1 MSPQSA
7 PTTFGKIRVLLIHE
21 NDLARSAWKKVLEKS
36 GHIAVVGA
44 IETLETY
51 HHPENT
57 SAPEII
63 VASMSILNAR
73 VLRANHL
80 KPIFGIR
87 PRIIVLAENKEEVKI
102 AFKEGADWAT
112 AEPIDT
118 QDLIT
123 RVRALSGD
131 AKKLCA
137 EHRNNFSMIRS
148 GNSQK
153 RRFCDLVSSTFQ
165 LIFHPDLVN
174 PECIVPPSNNSMAGR
189 LVFRNQARDHPF
201 WIDAREIHQ
210 SKYVAVDV
218 YNKRLKPETIPSLGK
233 YLSESHGL
241 FGLVVGR
248 NSRSID
254 LDAMSK
260 ALFENERKVVL
271 ALDVSLL
278 CEMLEYKAGGINPV
292 CLLQDRYQKLIASSG

>member
-1 MSPQSA
+1 MNLKHVLA
-7 PTTFGKIRVLLIHE
+7 TFGKIRVLLIHE
-21 NDLARSAWKKVLEKS
+21 NKLARSAWKKVLDKS
-36 GHIAVVGA
+36 GHIVVVGA
-44 IETLETY
+44 TESLETY
-51 HHPENT
+51 HYSEKTPP
-57 SAPEII
+57 PEII
-63 VASMSILNAR
+63 IASMSILSAG

-80 KPIFGIR
+80 KTIFGVR
-87 PRIIVLAENKEEVKI
+87 PRIIILAESKDEVKI

-112 AEPIDT
+112 AEPFDP

-123 RVRALSGD
+123 RIRALSGD
-131 AKKLCA
+131 AKRLCA
-137 EHRNNFSMIRS
+137 EHRDNFSIIRS
-148 GNSQK
+148 GDSQK
-153 RRFCDLVSSTFQ
+153 RRFCDLVSSTIQ

-174 PECIVPPSNNSMAGR
+174 PEYIAIPSNNSMAGR
-189 LVFRNQARDHPF
+189 LVFRNQARDHQF

-218 YNKRLKPETIPSLGK
+218 YNKRLKPETITSLGK

-248 NSRSID
+248 NSGSID

-260 ALFENERKVVL
+260 ALFENEQKIVL
-271 ALDVSLL
+271 ALDISLL

-292 CLLQDRYQKLIASSG
+292 CLLQDRYQKLIALSG